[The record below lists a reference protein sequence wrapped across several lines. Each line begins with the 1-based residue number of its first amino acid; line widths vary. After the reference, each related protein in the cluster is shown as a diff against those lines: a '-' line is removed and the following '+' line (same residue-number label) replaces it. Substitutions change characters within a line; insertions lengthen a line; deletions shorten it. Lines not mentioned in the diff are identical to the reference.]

1 MNLLRALHL
10 YRDSRLQ
17 LILVQSVSLHD
28 DRMERGA
35 LLIGKIEPVAVVI
48 RSDAGVHALGME
60 GKPVRLSELR
70 ENTPELDEMLEE

>member
-1 MNLLRALHL
+1 
-10 YRDSRLQ
+10 
-17 LILVQSVSLHD
+17 
-28 DRMERGA
+28 MEWGA
-35 LLIGKIEPVAVVI
+35 LLTGKIAPVAVVI